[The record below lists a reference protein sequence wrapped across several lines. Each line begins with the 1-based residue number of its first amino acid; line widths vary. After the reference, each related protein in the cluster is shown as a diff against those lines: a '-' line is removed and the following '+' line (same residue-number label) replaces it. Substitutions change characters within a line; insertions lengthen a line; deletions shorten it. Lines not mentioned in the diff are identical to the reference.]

1 MQTRL
6 ERSTTNKIVGG
17 ICGGIAE
24 YLQVDAT
31 LVRVFFVVIILLT
44 AGFAILGYIALLFLM
59 PLPGQPQPFVR
70 GAGTVPAT
78 SADPAAASD
87 PSDPNATA
95 PIAGGTTPVSGPAPT
110 PEDPAAAER
119 RRAIFGYFLVGL
131 GAIFLLSN
139 FGAFRLI
146 RGDLLWPLVLV
157 AAGVFILTQRVRS

>member
-6 ERSTTNKIVGG
+6 ERSTTNRIVGG

-31 LVRVFFVVIILLT
+31 LVRVFFVIVILLT

-59 PLPGQPQPFVR
+59 PMPGQPQPFVR
-70 GAGTVPAT
+70 GPSAPSATTGDPDAAG
-78 SADPAAASD
+78 D
-87 PSDPNATA
+87 PSA
-95 PIAGGTTPVSGPAPT
+95 TTPMAGDTLPISRPAPP

-119 RRAIFGYFLVGL
+119 RRAIFGYFLVGI

-139 FGAFRLI
+139 FGAFRLV

-157 AAGVFILTQRVRS
+157 IAGVFILTQRVRS

>member
-44 AGFAILGYIALLFLM
+44 AGFAVLGYIALLFLM
-59 PLPGQPQPFVR
+59 PMPGQPQPFVR
-70 GAGTVPAT
+70 GAAGGAPAT
-78 SADPAAASD
+78 SADPAASD
-87 PSDPNATA
+87 PSATM
-95 PIAGGTTPVSGPAPT
+95 PMAGDTVPVNRPAPA

-157 AAGVFILTQRVRS
+157 AAGVFIITQRVRS